1 VRNRTIKGLLI
12 AALATAGVAVAAP
25 PATPA
30 PAPAGPISLK
40 YPGGSL
46 PHGGTATVTAY
57 TNADVGPSP
66 WYIEIFR
73 YDVNPYNGAY
83 ATPTRV
89 AICGG
94 GSSCAVTQSFS
105 ETGYTYRYAHYAAY
119 VSSNSTASPPDN
131 VQATSDEVRIDY
143 DQYWHGG

>member
-1 VRNRTIKGLLI
+1 MIKVLLI

-25 PATPA
+25 ATTVSADPAWT
-30 PAPAGPISLK
+30 ISLK

-46 PHGGTATVTAY
+46 PNGGTATVTAY
-57 TNADVGPSP
+57 TNADVGPTP

-73 YDVNPYNGAY
+73 YDTNPPDGAY

-94 GSSCAVTQSFS
+94 GTSCAVTQSFGA
-105 ETGYTYRYAHYAAY
+105 TGYMYRYANYVAY
-119 VSSNSTASPPDN
+119 VSSNSTALPPAN
-131 VQATSDEVRIDY
+131 VQATSNQITFEYDY
-143 DQYWHGG
+143 YQHGG